1 MPSAV
6 LPTAGW
12 SSGAVFP
19 HSHTC
24 STPNAAA
31 VRTIEP
37 TLNGCVTE
45 SSSNATRAWV
55 PRRHAR
61 LSRLTS
67 VGRSCRGRFSPS
79 VPVTARPLLP
89 GALPGALPRALPGA
103 G

>member
-6 LPTAGW
+6 LRTEGW

-19 HSHTC
+19 HSQTC

-45 SSSNATRAWV
+45 SSSSAIRAWV
-55 PRRHAR
+55 PRRQAR

-67 VGRSCRGRFSPS
+67 VGRSWRGRFSPS
-79 VPVTARPLLP
+79 
-89 GALPGALPRALPGA
+89 A